1 MAQNDR
7 EKALSSL
14 YGKAL
19 QELRRRHDV
28 EFHEILDGLYA
39 ESGIDVKR
47 RLTGER
53 KRQADIA
60 KAKALLAALEA
71 GTD

>member
-1 MAQNDR
+1 MSQTDR
-7 EKALSSL
+7 EKVMSSL
-14 YGKAL
+14 YAKAMK
-19 QELRRRHDV
+19 ELKRRHDV

-60 KAKALLAALEA
+60 KAKALLASLE
-71 GTD
+71 GSTD

>member
-1 MAQNDR
+1 M
-7 EKALSSL
+7 SSL
-14 YGKAL
+14 YAKAMK
-19 QELRRRHDV
+19 ELKRQHDV

-60 KAKALLAALEA
+60 KAKALLASLE
-71 GTD
+71 GSTH